1 MNVELYNYK
10 FLSFSGSVLIKNAI
24 LIPSN
29 DLQLNSHG
37 ILLFD
42 FYIPTIIKGNKESLA
57 VILELKEDTRPS
69 VAFS

>member
-1 MNVELYNYK
+1 M
-10 FLSFSGSVLIKNAI
+10 LIKNAN